1 MVPHPLV
8 TSLAAFCLLAVFG
21 PATAEAGRTK
31 QTQTEAT
38 FLSWDAEA
46 HTITVKV
53 RRTGRGKGP
62 KLSKKL
68 RIKRGQEVTFNVK
81 ETGSVLT
88 STIVKSKEGTR
99 MDFERLE
106 PGSKVFV
113 FWIPDETDETARFAR
128 SISIYVAA
136 QDWGDARDVESPPA
150 AKAD

>member
-1 MVPHPLV
+1 MFRH
-8 TSLAAFCLLAVFG
+8 SLLLSLSAALCLFVCLG
-21 PATAEAGRTK
+21 PAPAEAKRPK

-38 FLSWDAEA
+38 FLSWDKEA

-62 KLSKKL
+62 SLPKHL

-81 ETGSVLT
+81 ESGSVLT
-88 STIVKSKEGTR
+88 STIVKSKQGTR
-99 MDFERLE
+99 MSFEDLK

-113 FWIPDETDETARFAR
+113 FWAPDPKDENARFAR

-136 QDWGDARDVESPPA
+136 QDWKGAKDVTPA
-150 AKAD
+150 APAD

>member
-1 MVPHPLV
+1 MFRHPLFAL
-8 TSLAAFCLLAVFG
+8 LAAFCLLAVFG
-21 PATAEAGRTK
+21 PAPAEAGRPK

-38 FLSWDAEA
+38 FLSWDADA

-62 KLSKKL
+62 KLSKQL

-88 STIVKSKEGTR
+88 STIVKSKQGTR
-99 MDFERLE
+99 MDFEQLT

-113 FWIPDETDETARFAR
+113 FWLPDEKDENARFAR
-128 SISIYVAA
+128 SIAIYVAA
-136 QDWGDARDVESPPA
+136 QDWKGSGDVAPPA
-150 AKAD
+150 AAE

>member
-1 MVPHPLV
+1 MLRHPFLAL
-8 TSLAAFCLLAVFG
+8 LAALFLLASFG
-21 PATAEAGRTK
+21 PTPAEAKRPK

-62 KLSKKL
+62 KLPPQL
-68 RIKRGQEVTFNVK
+68 RIKRGQSVTFNVK
-81 ETGSVLT
+81 EEGSVLT
-88 STIVKSKEGTR
+88 STIVKSKQGTR
-99 MDFERLE
+99 MDFEELR

-113 FWIPDETDETARFAR
+113 FWLPDEKDESARFAR
-128 SISIYVAA
+128 SIAIYVAA
-136 QDWGDARDVESPPA
+136 QDWTGAQDVAPAKA

>member
-1 MVPHPLV
+1 MFRHPLGAL
-8 TSLAAFCLLAVFG
+8 LAALCLLAVFE
-21 PATAEAGRTK
+21 PALAEAGRQK

-38 FLSWDAEA
+38 FLSWDPDA

-62 KLSKKL
+62 KLPEQL

-81 ETGSVLT
+81 ESGSVLT
-88 STIVKSKEGTR
+88 STIVKSKIGTR
-99 MDFERLE
+99 MDFASLT

-113 FWIPDETDETARFAR
+113 FWAPDEKDENARFAR

-136 QDWGDARDVESPPA
+136 QDWKGAEDYTPPA
-150 AKAD
+150 AAD

>member
-1 MVPHPLV
+1 MSCQPLAFG
-8 TSLAAFCLLAVFG
+8 AALCLAVAVAFAA
-21 PATAEAGRTK
+21 PPAEAGRTK

-38 FLSWDAEA
+38 FLKWDRDA

-62 KLSKKL
+62 KLPKEL

-88 STIVKSKEGTR
+88 STIVKSKVGTR
-99 MDFERLE
+99 MSFEDLR

-113 FWIPDETDETARFAR
+113 FWAPDEKDESARFAR
-128 SISIYVAA
+128 SIAIYTSSEEWKGSKEV
-136 QDWGDARDVESPPA
+136 PA
-150 AKAD
+150 APAGSD